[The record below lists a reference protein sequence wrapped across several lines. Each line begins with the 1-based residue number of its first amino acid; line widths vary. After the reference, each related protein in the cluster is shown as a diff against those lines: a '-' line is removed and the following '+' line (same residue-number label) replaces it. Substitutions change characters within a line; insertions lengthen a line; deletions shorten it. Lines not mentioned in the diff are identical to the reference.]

1 MTDRT
6 ERWHAH
12 NAASNAAAAKERE
25 TVRGGERI
33 HAALLFDTLHRL
45 LPDRSVIVDE
55 IIAQVPAMIHHL
67 FRERDFSHY
76 RGWAGALGTGLPTAL
91 GVKLARP
98 KDVVVCVIG
107 DGAFNYNPVP
117 ACLGLAQQ
125 YGVPILVIICNNQG
139 YVSQEWNLY
148 KYFPSGYAL
157 RENNPYG
164 RVIEPTPDYAAIAP
178 AFGAHGECVSEP
190 GQLES
195 AIRRAIAAVE
205 QGRLAL
211 LDVRLEP

>member
-1 MTDRT
+1 M
-6 ERWHAH
+6 
-12 NAASNAAAAKERE
+12 
-25 TVRGGERI
+25 
-33 HAALLFDTLHRL
+33 LFDTLHRL
-45 LPDRSVIVDE
+45 LPDRAVVVDE

-67 FRERDFSHY
+67 FRARDIDHI

-98 KDVVVCVIG
+98 DDVVVCVIG
-107 DGAFNYNPVP
+107 DGAFNYNPIP

-125 YGVPILVIICNNQG
+125 YRVPVLVIICNNQG

-157 RENNPYG
+157 RENNKYG
-164 RVIEPTPDYAAIAP
+164 RVIEPTPDYAALAP

-190 GQLES
+190 VQLAP
-195 AIRRAIAAVE
+195 AIERAIAEVK

>member
-1 MTDRT
+1 ML
-6 ERWHAH
+6 H
-12 NAASNAAAAKERE
+12 N
-25 TVRGGERI
+25 V
-33 HAALLFDTLHRL
+33 

-55 IIAQVPAMIHHL
+55 IIAQVPAMIRHL
-67 FRERDFSHY
+67 FRSRDFSHI

-98 KDVVVCVIG
+98 NDVVVCVIG
-107 DGAFNYNPVP
+107 DGAFNYNPIP

-125 YGVPILVIICNNQG
+125 YRVPVLVIICNNQG

-157 RENNPYG
+157 RDNNPYG
-164 RVIEPTPDYAAIAP
+164 RVIEPTPNYAALAP
-178 AFGAHGECVSEP
+178 AFGGYGECVSEP
-190 GQLES
+190 AQLEL
-195 AIRRAIAAVE
+195 AIRRAISAV
-205 QGRLAL
+205 QSGQFAL